1 MPMYRQLWLALIL
14 STLIALIGSLLAST
28 LGARAYLQEQLRMK
42 NADNASTLALSLS
55 SRSVDVVE
63 MELAV
68 AAMFD
73 RGHYE
78 SIRIVSPT
86 GKTLV
91 ERTMTSDI
99 NEAPAWFMH
108 WLPIQSLPGEAQI
121 SDGWKQVGKVTLVSH
136 SRFAYRELWTSTVR
150 MAGAL
155 LFAGVLGAYL
165 GTLILRRLK
174 RPLDAVIDQ
183 ARAISERRFVT
194 IPEPQV
200 PELKQLSYA
209 MNSTV
214 VRLKA
219 MFEEEAARL
228 EGVRRQSNFDALTGL
243 ANRSYFMARLHAALG
258 GEDAYSGNLL
268 LLRVARLAEIN
279 GKLGR
284 EKTDDLLKAVGQ
296 VLDTFAQRHSDALA
310 GRLNGAD
317 FGLLLT
323 GGDSREI
330 AAALLQAVVREAA
343 RVIGDAPA
351 AFIGVASFKPGTD
364 FSILLTQVDSAVASA
379 EADGVSAVR
388 EANVPT
394 AAEAPRSTEQWA
406 QMIRLA
412 LEQRWVRLVS
422 FPVAS
427 FDGGVLHRECPLRL
441 MFSADGEWMP
451 AGHFLP
457 MAERLGLTPML
468 DLAAIRLGMEE
479 LKTHSAMPGLAVN
492 LSASSIQDRSFREQL
507 GNLLRAEPATAQRL
521 WLEISENGALNHLDA
536 FRAFCAELAG
546 TGCRLGLEHFGRQFS
561 QIGKLHDLGLHYL
574 KVDASF
580 VRGVEG
586 NTGNQAFLKGLT
598 GIAHNIGLQVFAEGV
613 VSAAELQMLGAL
625 GFDGATGPAVKDAA

>member
-14 STLIALIGSLLAST
+14 STLVALTGSLLAST
-28 LGARAYLQEQLRMK
+28 LSARAYLQEQLRMK

-55 SRSVDVVE
+55 SRSVDTVE

-78 SIRIVSPT
+78 SIRIVGPT
-86 GKTLV
+86 GKVLV
-91 ERTMTSDI
+91 ERAATSSE
-99 NEAPAWFMH
+99 NEAPSWFMRA
-108 WLPIQSLPGEAQI
+108 LPLHSMPGEALI
-121 SDGWKQVGKVTLVSH
+121 TDGWKQVGKVSLVSH

-194 IPEPQV
+194 IPEPRV
-200 PELKQLSYA
+200 PELKQLSSA

-228 EGVRRQSNFDALTGL
+228 EGVRRKSNFDALTGL
-243 ANRSYFMARLHAALG
+243 ANRTYFMATLRAALE
-258 GEDAYSGNLL
+258 GEEAYNGNLL

-279 GKLGR
+279 HRLGR
-284 EKTDDLLKAVGQ
+284 EKTDDLLKAVAQ
-296 VLDTFAQRHSDALA
+296 VLDRVAQQRSNALA

-317 FGLLLT
+317 FGLLLP
-323 GGDSREI
+323 GGDSRE
-330 AAALLQAVVREAA
+330 AAADMLQAVVREASRA
-343 RVIGDAPA
+343 IGEDPFV
-351 AFIGVASFKPGTD
+351 FIGIGGFKPGTD

-379 EADGVSAVR
+379 EANGASAVR
-388 EANVPT
+388 EANMP
-394 AAEAPRSTEQWA
+394 AMAEPPRSAEQWA

-422 FPVAS
+422 FPVADFAGS
-427 FDGGVLHRECPLRL
+427 VLHRECPLRL

-457 MAERLGLTPML
+457 MAERLGLTPFL
-468 DLAAIRLGMEE
+468 DLAAIRLGLEE
-479 LKTHSAMPGLAVN
+479 LNARPAMPGLAVN
-492 LSASSIQDRSFREQL
+492 LAASSIQDSSFRQQL
-507 GNLLRAEPATAQRL
+507 GTLLRAEPAAARRL
-521 WLEISENGALNHLDA
+521 WLEVSENGALAYLDA
-536 FRAFCAELAG
+536 FRAFCSELAG
-546 TGCRLGLEHFGRQFS
+546 TGCHLGLEHFGRQFS

-580 VRGVEG
+580 VRGVES
-586 NTGNQAFLKGLT
+586 NTGNQAFLKGVT

-613 VSAAELQMLGAL
+613 VSQAELQALGSL

>member
-14 STLIALIGSLLAST
+14 STLVALTGSLLAST
-28 LGARAYLQEQLRMK
+28 LSARAYLQEQLRMK

-55 SRSVDVVE
+55 SRGVDAVE

-78 SIRIVSPT
+78 SIRIVGPT
-86 GKTLV
+86 GRVLV
-91 ERTMTSDI
+91 ERAAAPAGS
-99 NEAPAWFMH
+99 EAPGWFMRA
-108 WLPIQSLPGEAQI
+108 LPIRSQPGEALI
-121 SDGWKQVGKVTLVSH
+121 TDGWKQVGKVTLVSH

-155 LFAGVLGAYL
+155 LFAGLLGACL

-174 RPLDAVIDQ
+174 RPLDAVIKQ

-194 IPEPQV
+194 MPEPRV
-200 PELKQLSYA
+200 PELRQLSSA

-228 EGVRRQSNFDALTGL
+228 EGVRRASNFDALTGL
-243 ANRSYFMARLHAALG
+243 ANRAYFMARLRAALE
-258 GEDAYSGNLL
+258 GEEAHSGSLL
-268 LLRVARLAEIN
+268 LLRVDRLAEIN
-279 GKLGR
+279 GALGR

-296 VLDTFAQRHSDALA
+296 VLDAFAQRQNDALA

-323 GGDSREI
+323 GGDARE
-330 AAALLQAVVREAA
+330 AAAELLQTVLRAAA
-343 RVIGDAPA
+343 RVIGEAPA
-351 AFIGVASFKPGTD
+351 VFIGVTGFASGTD
-364 FSILLTQVDSAVASA
+364 FSVLLTRADSALAA
-379 EADGVSAVR
+379 AQAGGISAVR
-388 EANVPT
+388 EADLP
-394 AAEAPRSTEQWA
+394 AMAEPPRSAEQWA
-406 QMIRLA
+406 HMIRLA

-422 FPVAS
+422 FPVAD
-427 FDGGVLHRECPLRL
+427 FGGAVLHRECPLRL

-468 DLAAIRLGMEE
+468 DLAAVRLGLEE
-479 LKTHSAMPGLAVN
+479 LKARPAMPGLAVN
-492 LSASSIQDRSFREQL
+492 LAASSVQDGGFRQQL
-507 GNLLRAEPATAQRL
+507 GALLRAEPAAAARL
-521 WLEISENGALNHLDA
+521 WLEVSENGALTYLDA

-546 TGCRLGLEHFGRQFS
+546 SGCRLGLEHFGRQFS

-580 VRGVEG
+580 VRGVQG
-586 NTGNQAFLKGLT
+586 NAGNQAFLKGLT

-613 VSAAELQMLGAL
+613 VSDAELQALGAL
-625 GFDGATGPAVKDAA
+625 GFDGATGPAVRGD

>member
-1 MPMYRQLWLALIL
+1 MPLYRQLWLALIL
-14 STLIALIGSLLAST
+14 STLVALAGSLLAST
-28 LGARAYLQEQLRMK
+28 LSARAYLQEQLRMK

-55 SRSVDVVE
+55 SRRVDAVE

-68 AAMFD
+68 AALFD

-78 SIRIVSPT
+78 SIRILGPT
-86 GKTLV
+86 GQVLV
-91 ERTMTSDI
+91 ERAASAAGS
-99 NEAPAWFMH
+99 EAPGWFMQA
-108 WLPIQSLPGEAQI
+108 LPIRAQPGEALI
-121 SDGWKQVGKVTLVSH
+121 TDGWKQVGKVTLVSH

-155 LFAGVLGAYL
+155 LFAGLLGAWL

-194 IPEPQV
+194 MPEPQV
-200 PELKQLSYA
+200 PELRQLSAA

-228 EGVRRQSNFDALTGL
+228 EGVRRESNFDALTGL
-243 ANRSYFMARLHAALG
+243 ANRAYFMARLRAALE
-258 GEDAYSGNLL
+258 GEEARSGSLL

-279 GKLGR
+279 STQGR

-296 VLDTFAQRHSDALA
+296 ALDAFAQRQSDALA

-323 GGDSREI
+323 GGDARGS
-330 AAALLQAVVREAA
+330 AAELLQAVQHASA
-343 RVIGDAPA
+343 RVIGEAPA
-351 AFIGVASFKPGTD
+351 VFIGVAGFAPGAD
-364 FSILLTQVDSAVASA
+364 FSVLLTGADSAVAAA
-379 EADGVSAVR
+379 EADGISAVR
-388 EANVPT
+388 
-394 AAEAPRSTEQWA
+394 AADLPAMAEPPRSTEQWA

-422 FPVAS
+422 FPVAD
-427 FDGGVLHRECPLRL
+427 FGGAVLHRECPLRL

-468 DLAAIRLGMEE
+468 DLAAVRLGLEE
-479 LKTHSAMPGLAVN
+479 LKARPAMSGLAVN
-492 LSASSIQDRSFREQL
+492 LAASSIQDNGFRQQL
-507 GNLLRAEPATAQRL
+507 GALLRAEPAAAERL
-521 WLEISENGALNHLDA
+521 WLEVSENGALTHLDA

-586 NTGNQAFLKGLT
+586 NAGNQAFLKGLT
-598 GIAHNIGLQVFAEGV
+598 GIAHNIGLLVLAEGV
-613 VSAAELQMLGAL
+613 VSDAELQALGAL
-625 GFDGATGPAVKDAA
+625 GFDGATGPAVKDA